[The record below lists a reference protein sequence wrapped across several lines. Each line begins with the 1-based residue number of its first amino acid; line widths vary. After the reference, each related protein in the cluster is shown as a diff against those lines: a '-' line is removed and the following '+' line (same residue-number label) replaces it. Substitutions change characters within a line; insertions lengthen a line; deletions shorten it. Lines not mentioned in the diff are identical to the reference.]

1 MSYGIYLLVD
11 IQLPQI
17 DKVCWISDLSQF
29 LNQIK
34 GSRPSVSGEQS

>member
-1 MSYGIYLLVD
+1 MSYGIYLLVG

-17 DKVCWISDLSQF
+17 DKVCWINDLSQF

-34 GSRPSVSGEQS
+34 GSRPSMSGE